1 MARIKGLFLFVIFVL
16 SVVKKRDEIFGENE
30 ARAYYDRLEK
40 AHSAPHEIRMQE

>member
-40 AHSAPHEIRMQE
+40 PQGVRYGIRMQ